1 MATKFSNAAEAN
13 AAAEALA
20 SASNALEEAARAVAA
35 SDPWITDKLTRQS
48 GFAGRMS
55 AKIQRLAEKIGERE
69 SSADAE

>member
-13 AAAEALA
+13 AAAEALN
-20 SASNALEEAARAVAA
+20 SASGALADAARTVAA

-48 GFAGRMS
+48 GFTGRMA
-55 AKIQRLAEKIGERE
+55 AKIQRLADKLSERE

>member
-13 AAAEALA
+13 AAAEALN
-20 SASNALEEAARAVAA
+20 SASGALADAARTVGA

-48 GFAGRMS
+48 GFTGRMA
-55 AKIQRLAEKIGERE
+55 AKIQRLADKLSERE